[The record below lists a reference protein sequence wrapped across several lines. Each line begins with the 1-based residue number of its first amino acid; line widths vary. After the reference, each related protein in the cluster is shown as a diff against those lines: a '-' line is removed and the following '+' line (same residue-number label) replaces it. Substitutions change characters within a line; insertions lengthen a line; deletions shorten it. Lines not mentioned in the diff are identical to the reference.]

1 MGDYHARIIVHPI
14 GWNLDFCLEESVAL
28 SDSQVS
34 DPVSIATGSIV
45 IHEQNV
51 TRSPT
56 VMPWRLP
63 ESGSD
68 AVTVNVDDLVFQFG
82 LVFYLVN
89 GNLDTGRNISFS
101 SGLFHLCLQLAFDET
116 PHPFTIL
123 RPAGR
128 YLMKMCAHNLNHKQ
142 FHTTGVRGYGK
153 QIHSEF
159 AVIFGFEQVFD

>member
-1 MGDYHARIIVHPI
+1 MNLNVFLLMQKGQEGSDRHEEFFDIFPIQIGMGDYHARIIVHPI

-51 TRSPT
+51 IRSPT

-82 LVFYLVN
+82 FVFLSRQWKSRHRKEYILFV
-89 GNLDTGRNISFS
+89 RSFS
-101 SGLFHLCLQLAFDET
+101 SV
-116 PHPFTIL
+116 PP
-123 RPAGR
+123 
-128 YLMKMCAHNLNHKQ
+128 
-142 FHTTGVRGYGK
+142 TGV
-153 QIHSEF
+153 
-159 AVIFGFEQVFD
+159 